1 MRTRRRRTTVTSEV
15 TMAAAGMAWDRVPK
29 VVHVRPKSIE
39 SSRFGW
45 INVHTRWNSQSL
57 EDDAA
62 WRAHGLHSWRAEIP
76 DSDYQWLMC
85 DATEKEKLYSQA
97 NGELSGICLPRMTIS
112 HRPRF
117 VISSSIS

>member
-62 WRAHGLHSWRAEIP
+62 WRAHGLHSWRVSPCIYAQTSFPI
-76 DSDYQWLMC
+76 
-85 DATEKEKLYSQA
+85 KLIHTKKLGSS
-97 NGELSGICLPRMTIS
+97 LSG
-112 HRPRF
+112 
-117 VISSSIS
+117 

>member
-1 MRTRRRRTTVTSEV
+1 
-15 TMAAAGMAWDRVPK
+15 
-29 VVHVRPKSIE
+29 
-39 SSRFGW
+39 
-45 INVHTRWNSQSL
+45 L

-62 WRAHGLHSWRAEIP
+62 WRAHGLHSWRVSPCIYAQTSFPIKLIHTKKLGVLYQAEIP

-85 DATEKEKLYSQA
+85 DATDQKEKHYSQA
-97 NGELSGICLPRMTIS
+97 NGELSGIFLPRMTIS